1 MFKNISIETT
11 LRAKLAESKE
21 ELAALAEKLAA
32 KELLLEK
39 IEEALA
45 EKDSTN
51 QLGSKRGVIDPLLT
65 SLENAAHTLEMN
77 TAHALQNKMKD
88 SNMTFEDLLA
98 FRKKIRSLDSWKKEE

>member
-1 MFKNISIETT
+1 MFKNIEPS
-11 LRAKLAESKE
+11 LSSQLAGSRK

-39 IEEALA
+39 AEAALA

-51 QLGSKRGVIDPLLT
+51 QLGSERGVIGPLLT
-65 SLENAAHTLEMN
+65 SLKNAAHTLEMN

-98 FRKKIRSLDSWKKEE
+98 HRKKIHSLDSWKKEE